1 MASRGTYAAAVG
13 SQRLDLPIVDLS
25 DSLTIALLITVD
37 HGVGF
42 AATAGEELAERLR
55 DLEVDIIVSVAT
67 MGIPLAIETT
77 RALGLDDYV
86 ILHKTQ
92 KIHLADGEW
101 ETVKSITT
109 DADQRLLFDR
119 ARIAAVAG
127 KQVAIVDDVI
137 STGASIV
144 AALKLVRKVGGNP
157 VALGCLVTEGDAWR
171 ESLGADAQLVRALG
185 AIPLFHWD
193 ESGELVE
200 GVATG
205 T

>member
-1 MASRGTYAAAVG
+1 MVG
-13 SQRLDLPIVDLS
+13 SQELQLPIIDLS
-25 DSLTIALLITVD
+25 ESLTIALLITVD

-42 AATAGEELAERLR
+42 ASQAGRELAERLAE
-55 DLEVDIIVSVAT
+55 LEIDIIVSVAT

-101 ETVKSITT
+101 EAVRSITT
-109 DADQRLLFDR
+109 DANQRLLFDR
-119 ARIAAVAG
+119 ARIGAVAG
-127 KQVAIVDDVI
+127 KRVAIVDDVI

-171 ESLGADAQLVRALG
+171 ESLGEDATLVRALG

-193 ESGELVE
+193 ADGQLAE
-200 GVATG
+200 GPAAR
-205 T
+205 